1 MIKESSKYLF
11 IILISSFLFYSCNND
26 VVYIKAVAMPAKT
39 WKLTDVPV
47 FSIPITD
54 TLVSNSINF
63 VIRTGTSY
71 PFRNIFLFVS
81 TSSPDGNSRTDTL
94 QYYLADETGKWFGK
108 GFGDI
113 HELKL
118 PFRSNVFFPQKGT
131 YQIKVQHGMRDE
143 DLEGVYDFGLKI
155 ERTGK

>member
-47 FSIPITD
+47 FNIPITD